1 MTANTDRLQMKNAKK
16 HWLQIQIW
24 KVSAKVER
32 EVALTPAIPKYKCKQ
47 NLFKKSNSSTGKE
60 ERGKKKKLQMGK

>member
-1 MTANTDRLQMKNAKK
+1 MKNAKK

-24 KVSAKVER
+24 KVLAKVER

-47 NLFKKSNSSTGKE
+47 KFKKSNGSTGKE